1 MTLNRL
7 VLVFVL
13 AVAGCSNGSVHS
25 DADAQ
30 TAYLGLDA
38 SIDKAINLG
47 FDGFNAAT
55 SANIPTQMTTGANKG
70 TLVVTGQVDQG
81 ASSNKTMRLDTAY
94 TMYSDDGK
102 TFYDTTATA
111 LPLLTMDLKNIPT
124 GTLSG
129 TFDGAF
135 TMSGAL
141 KNSVTLTLSFTGN
154 LQAGANNTVVRAPGS
169 THITGTAVSDYGTY
183 NVDVTR

>member
-7 VLVFVL
+7 ALLLVVC
-13 AVAGCSNGSVHS
+13 AAGCGNGSVHS

-30 TAYLGLDA
+30 KAYLGLDA

-47 FDGFNAAT
+47 FDGFNAAS
-55 SANIPTQMTTGANKG
+55 SANIPTQMTTGTSKG
-70 TLVVTGQVDQG
+70 TLVVTGQVDKGQ
-81 ASSNKTMRLDTAY
+81 SSNKTMRLDTAY

-102 TFYDTTATA
+102 VIYDTNSAA
-111 LPLLTMDLKNIPT
+111 LPLLSMDLMNVPT
-124 GTLSG
+124 GTLTGS
-129 TFDGAF
+129 FDGAF
-135 TMSGAL
+135 TMTGDL
-141 KNSVTLTLSFTGN
+141 KNTVTLALSFTGT
-154 LQAGANNTVVRAPGS
+154 LQSGGNNTVVRAPGS